1 MNTLD
6 SDKKAN
12 FQSQYQAKFCHQFWS
27 TCGDDLAYKHPWF
40 TLMYQSLNSS
50 ALKTVSR
57 KMMKWR
63 ADSKSSL
70 NAIAAR
76 KQSIKREEKRLTNHQ
91 INEEEERD
99 INLIEDTDVA
109 DISGKLSNLDVS
121 INSATHVVLRQEP
134 MTNTECEQRHKGKRK
149 KDLLQKGVFIL
160 QKVADFRI
168 GDLVYKHRVPQTND
182 TN

>member
-1 MNTLD
+1 M
-6 SDKKAN
+6 
-12 FQSQYQAKFCHQFWS
+12 
-27 TCGDDLAYKHPWF
+27 
-40 TLMYQSLNSS
+40 
-50 ALKTVSR
+50 
-57 KMMKWR
+57 
-63 ADSKSSL
+63 
-70 NAIAAR
+70 
-76 KQSIKREEKRLTNHQ
+76 
-91 INEEEERD
+91 
-99 INLIEDTDVA
+99 A

-121 INSATHVVLRQEP
+121 INSATHVLLRQEP